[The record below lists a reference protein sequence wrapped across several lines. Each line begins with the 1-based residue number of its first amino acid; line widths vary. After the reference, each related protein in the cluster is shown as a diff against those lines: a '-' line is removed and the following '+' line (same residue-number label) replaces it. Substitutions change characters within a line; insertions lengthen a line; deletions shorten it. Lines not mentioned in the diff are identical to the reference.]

1 MKSIF
6 LFFAMLLLQVSYSQ
20 SAKVFVESS
29 AGSASIASNNSLV
42 VERYSSPMVRSII
55 GYDLNNLRVGVSTG
69 RTEYGFSTSSY
80 SVSSVGLVAG
90 YNIDFDVFG
99 ICADAIFDYRLA
111 SLQRVGGQQ
120 FASRSLSPLDLVLR
134 PSFFVRPIKSSQSIE
149 LVVGYELGLIDLDPT
164 DASTGINA
172 RHRAFTVG
180 ARLLLMEPSKPRKT
194 NTTL

>member
-1 MKSIF
+1 MKSIL

-80 SVSSVGLVAG
+80 SVSSVGLVTG

-172 RHRAFTVG
+172 QHRAFTVG

>member
-1 MKSIF
+1 MKSIL
-6 LFFAMLLLQVSYSQ
+6 LFVAMLLHLVSYSQ
-20 SAKVFVESS
+20 SAKVFVEST

-55 GYDLNNLRVGVSTG
+55 GYDLNNLRVGMSTG

-80 SVSSVGLVAG
+80 SVSSVGLVTG
-90 YNIDFDVFG
+90 YNLDFDFFG

-134 PSFFVRPIKSSQSIE
+134 PSIFVRPMKRSQSLE

-164 DASTGINA
+164 DASTGINS

-180 ARLLLMEPSKPRKT
+180 ARLLLMEASKPRKT

>member
-1 MKSIF
+1 MKHYFLLIAMF
-6 LFFAMLLLQVSYSQ
+6 LFHTSFSQ

-29 AGSASIASNNSLV
+29 VGSASISSNNSIV
-42 VERYSSPMVRSII
+42 TERYSSPMVRSII
-55 GYDLNNLRVGVSTG
+55 GYDLNNIRVGVSTG

-80 SVSSVGLVAG
+80 SVASIGLVTG
-90 YNIDFDVFG
+90 YNVDFDFFG
-99 ICADAIFDYRLA
+99 ISADAIFDYRLA

-120 FASRSLSPLDLVLR
+120 FASRSLSPLDMILR
-134 PSFFVRPIKSSQSIE
+134 PSFFVRPIKSNQSIE
-149 LVVGYELGLIDLDPT
+149 LVVGYELGLLDLDPT
-164 DASTGINA
+164 DASTGISA